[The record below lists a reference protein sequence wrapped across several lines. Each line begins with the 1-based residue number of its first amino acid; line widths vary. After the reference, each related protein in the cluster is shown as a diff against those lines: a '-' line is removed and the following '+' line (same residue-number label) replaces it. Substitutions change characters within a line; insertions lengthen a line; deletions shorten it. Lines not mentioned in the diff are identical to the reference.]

1 MCFRLALLLGEA
13 GKGKDAARNES
24 LTLLML
30 ELLGGG
36 ASLPSPISNS
46 STGATTVAGFLE
58 CHCQAVV
65 GVLLNMT
72 VGCSNAGALLAPYE
86 RLLRSKESSNGIAVR
101 RMLDMIITNQ
111 MDRGKGAGHRQVNGG
126 PDLEVRLAKLEL
138 SVKHNANLVGKSEK
152 PLDAPRSESGT
163 EQWELVSGN
172 KPYNDQN
179 GGGVGDGAGK
189 SKTKSLEERV
199 EGLEE
204 KVGQL
209 AEDVGR
215 ILRALH
221 AARINV
227 K

>member
-1 MCFRLALLLGEA
+1 MSIIGQAMQMVANQEIGCTTSNWLKRSANLLRRFRFHVERFKLTRTTKEKHEDHRLG
-13 GKGKDAARNES
+13 
-24 LTLLML
+24 L
-30 ELLGGG
+30 G
-36 ASLPSPISNS
+36 ASKRRLS
-46 STGATTVAGFLE
+46 
-58 CHCQAVV
+58 
-65 GVLLNMT
+65 
-72 VGCSNAGALLAPYE
+72 
-86 RLLRSKESSNGIAVR
+86 LLRSKESSNGIAVR